1 MIPACAGRGS
11 AWVSQMSR
19 VACDI
24 CRTAYRA
31 SPMAASVQD
40 LVDDLADA
48 LGRPVA
54 LEDRRWRLLAFSA
67 HTELEDRVRQAS
79 ILARAAPPDVVA
91 WLDTLGLE
99 RAGEVV
105 DTPANEA
112 IGMGPRTCAPVRHGD
127 AVLGFVWV
135 IPGPVALDDVQR
147 ATLVATAREA
157 ADALWAARAGGGE
170 AHARIAALLA
180 ELLDD
185 PDPGVRTRAAGELA
199 ARQGWARP
207 GAGAGAAGFAVAL
220 IEDAD
225 AAEIAERARRR
236 WHADDLVWRV
246 RGEIGTAVAHLS
258 AGHGPAALARALV
271 DAGAAHAA
279 ASARLPDLASAREA
293 LGGAGAALIAV
304 QHVPALGPA
313 AAHDDLGSWPAVARL
328 WDAAGRPAA
337 PAPLPAL
344 LAHRHGPELVD
355 ALEATLDAA
364 GDVAAAARL
373 LHVHRATL
381 YRRLARAEE
390 LAGLDLAR
398 GDDRLRAHLA
408 VRMWRLAGSPVLG

>member
-1 MIPACAGRGS
+1 MP
-11 AWVSQMSR
+11 V
-19 VACDI
+19 
-24 CRTAYRA
+24 
-31 SPMAASVQD
+31 SVQD

-54 LEDRRWRLLAFSA
+54 LEDRRWRLLAYSA

-79 ILARAAPPDVVA
+79 ILARAAPPKVAA
-91 WLDTLGLE
+91 WLDTLGLDQ
-99 RAGEVV
+99 AGDVV
-105 DTPANEA
+105 DTPPNDA
-112 IGMGPRTCAPVRHGD
+112 IEMGPRTCAPVRHDGVMLG
-127 AVLGFVWV
+127 VLWV
-135 IPGPVALDDVQR
+135 IPGPVALDDAQR
-147 ATLVATAREA
+147 ATLLDAAHQA
-157 ADALWAARAGGGE
+157 ADSLWAARAGGGE
-170 AHARIAALLA
+170 AHARIAALLG

-199 ARQGWARP
+199 ARQGWTR
-207 GAGAGAAGFAVAL
+207 GADFAVAL
-220 IEDAD
+220 IEAGD

-246 RGEIGTAVAHLS
+246 RGEVGTAVAHLS
-258 AGHGPAALARALV
+258 AGHGPGTLARALV

-279 ASARLPDLASAREA
+279 ASSVLPDLAAARE
-293 LGGAGAALIAV
+293 GCIGAAAALIAV
-304 QHVPALGPA
+304 QHVPELGRA
-313 AAHDDLGSWPAVARL
+313 GTVDELGAWPRVARL
-328 WDAAGRPAA
+328 WAAAGRPAA

-344 LAHRHGPELVD
+344 LAARGGPELAR

-364 GDVAAAARL
+364 GDVAAAARD

-381 YRRLARAEE
+381 YRRLARVEE

-398 GDDRLRAHLA
+398 GDDRLHAHLA

>member
-1 MIPACAGRGS
+1 
-11 AWVSQMSR
+11 
-19 VACDI
+19 
-24 CRTAYRA
+24 
-31 SPMAASVQD
+31 MAVELQD

-99 RAGEVV
+99 QAGETV
-105 DTPANEA
+105 DTPANPA
-112 IGMGPRTCAPVRHGD
+112 IGMGPRSCAPVRHDG
-127 AVLGFVWV
+127 VLLGFLWV
-135 IPGPVALDDVQR
+135 IPGPVALDAAQR

-157 ADALWAARAGGGE
+157 ATTLWAARAGRGE
-170 AHARIAALLA
+170 AHARIAALLGA
-180 ELLDD
+180 LLDD
-185 PDPGVRTRAAGELA
+185 PDAAVRARAAGELA
-199 ARQGWARP
+199 ARQGWLRG
-207 GAGAGAAGFAVAL
+207 GAAAGFAIAL
-220 IEDAD
+220 TEGAD

-246 RGEIGTAVAHLS
+246 RGEVATVVAHLGG
-258 AGHGPAALARALV
+258 GHDAAALARALV
-271 DAGAAHAA
+271 DAGAATTQAA
-279 ASARLPDLASAREA
+279 ASSPFSDLAVAHDA
-293 LGGAGAALIAV
+293 LGGAAAALIAV
-304 QHVPALGPA
+304 QHIPALGPS

-328 WDAAGRPAA
+328 WDASGRPGL
-337 PAPLPAL
+337 PPPLPAL
-344 LAHRHGPELVD
+344 LGARSGVELAV

-364 GDVAAAARL
+364 GDVAAAARQ

-390 LAGLDLAR
+390 LTGLALER
-398 GDDRLRAHLA
+398 GDDRLHVHLA
-408 VRMWRLAGSPVLG
+408 LRMWRLAGSPGLG

>member
-1 MIPACAGRGS
+1 MAPA
-11 AWVSQMSR
+11 
-19 VACDI
+19 
-24 CRTAYRA
+24 
-31 SPMAASVQD
+31 VQD

-48 LGRPVA
+48 LGRPVS
-54 LEDRRWRLLAFSA
+54 LEDRRWRLLAYSA

-99 RAGEVV
+99 RAGEIV
-105 DTPANEA
+105 DTPPNEA

-127 AVLGFVWV
+127 TVLGFLWV
-135 IPGPVALDDVQR
+135 IPGPAPLDAAQR

-157 ADALWAARAGGGE
+157 AGSLWAARAGGGE
-170 AHARIAALLA
+170 AHARIAALLG

-185 PDPGVRTRAAGELA
+185 PDPGVRTRASAELA
-199 ARQGWARP
+199 AGQGWAR
-207 GAGAGAAGFAVAL
+207 GGGAGFAVGL
-220 IEDAD
+220 FEDEDA
-225 AAEIAERARRR
+225 AAIAERARRR
-236 WHADDLVWRV
+236 WHAGDLVWRV
-246 RGEIGTAVAHLS
+246 RGAVGTAVAHLS

-279 ASARLPDLASAREA
+279 ASARLADLTAARE
-293 LGGAGAALIAV
+293 GAAGADAALIVV
-304 QHVPALGPA
+304 QHLPALGPA
-313 AAHDDLGSWPAVARL
+313 AAHDDLGAWPAVARL
-328 WDAAGRPAA
+328 WDATGRPAA

-344 LAHRHGPELVD
+344 LAHRHGAELAQ

-364 GDVAAAARL
+364 GDVAAAAQV

-390 LAGLDLAR
+390 LAGLDLTR

>member
-1 MIPACAGRGS
+1 
-11 AWVSQMSR
+11 
-19 VACDI
+19 
-24 CRTAYRA
+24 
-31 SPMAASVQD
+31 MAVSVQD

-54 LEDRRWRLLAFSA
+54 LEDRRWRLLAYSA

-105 DTPANEA
+105 DTPPNDA
-112 IGMGPRTCAPVRHGD
+112 IGMGPRTCAPVRHDGV
-127 AVLGFVWV
+127 VLGFVWV
-135 IPGPVALDDVQR
+135 IPGPVALDAAQR

-157 ADALWAARAGGGE
+157 ADTLWAARAGGGE
-170 AHARIAALLA
+170 TQARIAGLLG

-199 ARQGWARP
+199 ARQGWTAR
-207 GAGAGAAGFAVAL
+207 GGAGFAVAL
-220 IEDAD
+220 IEDD
-225 AAEIAERARRR
+225 GAAEIAERARRR

-246 RGEIGTAVAHLS
+246 RGEVGTAVAHLS
-258 AGHGPAALARALV
+258 AAHGPDALARALV

-279 ASARLPDLASAREA
+279 ASAPVADLTGARDA
-293 LGGAGAALIAV
+293 LGGAGAALIAL
-304 QHVPALGPA
+304 QHLPELGRA
-313 AAHDDLGSWPAVARL
+313 AARDDLGAWPEVARL

-344 LAHRHGPELVD
+344 LAARNGSELAR

-364 GDVAAAARL
+364 GDVAAAARA

-381 YRRLARAEE
+381 YRRLARAQE
-390 LAGLDLAR
+390 LAGLDLRR
-398 GDDRLRAHLA
+398 GDDVLHAHLA